1 MLGSRRALRGL
12 VFGGGL
18 RGAVFAA
25 TGSCHSSSAESYA
38 GKGENHQLFESF
50 VHSAPSLSS
59 FVLTR
64 TFLAAYIKIGDVSV
78 IF

>member
-18 RGAVFAA
+18 RGAVLAA
-25 TGSCHSSSAESYA
+25 MGSSHGSSAESYA

-59 FVLTR
+59 FVLMR
-64 TFLAAYIKIGDVSV
+64 TILAAYNRIGG
-78 IF
+78 FQFLF

>member
-18 RGAVFAA
+18 RGAALAA
-25 TGSCHSSSAESYA
+25 TGGCHGSSAESYA

-64 TFLAAYIKIGDVSV
+64 TFLAAYNRIGG
-78 IF
+78 FQFLF